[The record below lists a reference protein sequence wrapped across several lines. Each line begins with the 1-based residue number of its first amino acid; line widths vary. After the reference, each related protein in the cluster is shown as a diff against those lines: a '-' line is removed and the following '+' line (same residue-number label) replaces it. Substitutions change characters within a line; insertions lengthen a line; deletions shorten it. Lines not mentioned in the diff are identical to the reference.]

1 MSHYR
6 LELLLKLRAR
16 VNERAE
22 RAFAKATKH
31 LATATE
37 KLIELEADLARRR
50 EVRRRTLRSFTEAA
64 VTKRAVAERFHGV
77 NRLAQRLKEEVAV
90 VARDA
95 GLQNESVLRAQDC
108 VEVTRKEWAEAEKA
122 LEAIARHKE
131 KWAAGRRAVRL
142 AREERALEE
151 VATAQYVLRAR
162 E

>member
-50 EVRRRTLRSFTEAA
+50 EVRRRTLRSFAQAA
-64 VTKRAVAERFHGV
+64 VAKRAVAERFHRV
-77 NRLAQRLKEEVAV
+77 NRLAQRLNEEAAV

-95 GLQNESVLRAQDC
+95 GLQNESVMRAQDH
-108 VEVTRKEWAEAEKA
+108 VEVTRKEWAEAEKG
-122 LEAIARHKE
+122 LETIARHKE
-131 KWAAGRRAVRL
+131 KWAARRCAVRL
-142 AREERALEE
+142 GREERALEE
-151 VATAQYVLRAR
+151 VATAQYVLRAHQ
-162 E
+162 

>member
-1 MSHYR
+1 
-6 LELLLKLRAR
+6 
-16 VNERAE
+16 
-22 RAFAKATKH
+22 
-31 LATATE
+31 
-37 KLIELEADLARRR
+37 
-50 EVRRRTLRSFTEAA
+50 VRRRTLRSFAEAA
-64 VTKRAVAERFHGV
+64 VTKRAVAEQFHRV

-95 GLQNESVLRAQDC
+95 GLQNESVMRAQDH
-108 VEVTRKEWAEAEKA
+108 VEVTRKEWAEAEKG